1 LSVNKAK
8 PHIFVLP
15 EDDANR
21 QLANGF
27 HLNVAWNKDRQM
39 QVLKPAGGWAE
50 LLKSFEVE
58 HVVEMQRCPTRF
70 MVLLI
75 DLDGKLTRLKKAKA
89 GIPKDVAN
97 RVFILGVLTEP
108 EDLRAQLGTYE
119 TIGRAMADDCR
130 DETNT
135 TWEHELLQ
143 HNAAELERLR
153 ESIRALLF

>member
-50 LLKSFEVE
+50 LLKSFLAE

-70 MVLLI
+70 MVLII
-75 DLDGKLTRLKKAKA
+75 DLDGKLRRLEKAKA
-89 GIPKDVAN
+89 GIPKDIAD

-130 DETNT
+130 DETST
-135 TWEHELLQ
+135 TWDHELLQ
-143 HNAAELERLR
+143 HNATELDRLR
-153 ESIRALLF
+153 DHIRPLLF